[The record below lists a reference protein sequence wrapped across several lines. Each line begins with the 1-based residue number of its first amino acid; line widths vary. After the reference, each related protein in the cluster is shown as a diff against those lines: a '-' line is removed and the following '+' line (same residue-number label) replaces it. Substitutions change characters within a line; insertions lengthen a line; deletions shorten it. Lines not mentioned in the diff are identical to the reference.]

1 MMKNNQNEVAIFNEK
16 QRNMLFS
23 IAKRLEIQSPNYF
36 VGRWNNDEFTVQQYN
51 EECTMTAQDNNFL
64 NYYWCQYVVG
74 NISYKIS
81 MFYKD
86 FDKGSGNIHILPGA
100 VQVWRKT
107 ECNCTEQ
114 GFCINEIEKCKKNNE
129 GEIEYKMLGGEKYC
143 EYGWK
148 PLFDKPIFW
157 AEDNFDEVINAVNL
171 QDICGMKHFCYSN
184 KFYESV
190 INYSTGGRSGH
201 YMKYALLKFESSE
214 ESVYYKTI
222 FVPNFGFFT
231 KYDGIKVD
239 YEPGKKVNKCGP
251 NYYCEHLK
259 RWIFVDNQYLKGDQ
273 TNGTTR

>member
-1 MMKNNQNEVAIFNEK
+1 MKNKQNEVAIFNEK
-16 QRNMLFS
+16 QRLALFN
-23 IAKRLEIQSPNYF
+23 IVKQLKIQSPIYF
-36 VGRWNNDEFTVQQYN
+36 VGSWYEGEFTVQNYN
-51 EECTMTAQDNNFL
+51 EEYIMSSEDNFL
-64 NYYWCQYVVG
+64 NYYWCEYKAE
-74 NISYKIS
+74 NNDYKIS

-86 FDKGSGNIHILPGA
+86 FDNGSGNLHILPGA

-107 ECNCTEQ
+107 ECNYTKQ
-114 GFCINEIEKCKKNNE
+114 GFCTYEIEKCKRNNK
-129 GEIEYKMLGGEKYC
+129 GEIEYKMLGGRKYC

-157 AEDNFDEVINAVNL
+157 TQKNFDEILNAIKL
-171 QDICGMKHFCYSN
+171 QNTCCIKNVCYSN
-184 KFYESV
+184 IFYESV
-190 INYSTGGRSGH
+190 KDYSNGGRSGH
-201 YMKYALLKFESSE
+201 YMKYALLKFDFSE

-222 FVPNFGFFT
+222 FVPQYGFFT

-251 NYYCEHLK
+251 NFYCENLK